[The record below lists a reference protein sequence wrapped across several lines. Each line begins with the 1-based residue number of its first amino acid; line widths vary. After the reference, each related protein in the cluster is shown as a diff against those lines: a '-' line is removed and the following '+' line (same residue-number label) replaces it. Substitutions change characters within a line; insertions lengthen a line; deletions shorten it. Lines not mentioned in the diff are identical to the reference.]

1 MSGFGIY
8 IFILFIVVLLLIY
21 IFFKSKQNH
30 LFSLLS
36 GSCPSCKEIK
46 KVFFDKVNGVDFTQ
60 EIIKTRVLKDYGC
73 SGVKDVEFTCVS
85 CGLKEVY
92 SINSQMGCGI

>member
-1 MSGFGIY
+1 MQTL
-8 IFILFIVVLLLIY
+8 ILLFTAFIVVLILIY
-21 IFFKSKQNH
+21 IFFKSKQNS
-30 LFSLLS
+30 LFLLLS
-36 GSCPSCKEIK
+36 GRCPSCKEIK

-85 CGLKEVY
+85 CGLKEVF